1 MFSLS
6 LSLSRIAHKD
16 DCTPAAVT
24 MITHF
29 TRRAGTLDA
38 LRDEQLPGQRLTVR
52 TEEDE
57 ATRLCRLPAVRQQ
70 QDADAAE

>member
-1 MFSLS
+1 
-6 LSLSRIAHKD
+6 
-16 DCTPAAVT
+16 

-29 TRRAGTLDA
+29 ARRAGTLDA

-70 QDADAAE
+70 QDADAAEREY